1 MNDLFAQRCQ
11 RPIKY
16 FFIENICLAGVIIA
30 FIAYAICAVLS
41 GMDTKSMEISGKAGI
56 AIICAP
62 FMLFY
67 VMRKMVFLILD
78 LLMHKTET
86 QRVFITRVHNHRVYY
101 FLIVKGFLTKKNED
115 RYCMTID
122 TIGNQKYIL
131 DESVLDDVSQ
141 TIHDWVELEE
151 SRRDFEIEYLKYS
164 RIIVHMKHLKK

>member
-1 MNDLFAQRCQ
+1 MPTPNK
-11 RPIKY
+11 I

-101 FLIVKGFLTKKNED
+101 FLIVKGFLTRKNED